1 MRKLGRPQNE
11 EPSQRMTLTLAPEDH
26 DLVKAYAHQVGMK
39 PATVVSR
46 IVLDTLKAGMDEN
59 GGLDAGLV
67 NENLRKL
74 HGTDEANLVT
84 DPRWRWPLDA
94 LLTDRRWWDR
104 LLPHLHELLGRG
116 SLIPSK
122 GRGRPGER
130 ESAVTDRRGYANLME
145 YLYPAKNHGDSVT
158 TWRDPIYGAAF
169 LTPDDQ
175 VFGPDAE
182 VWEATIRHVAMA
194 LDALDETLQPGAN
207 ALYRIQVQEH
217 ITGPWLRAL
226 SYITG
231 KGKPEPLPES
241 RLA

>member
-11 EPSQRMTLTLAPEDH
+11 EPSARMTLTLAPEDH
-26 DLVKAYAHQVGMK
+26 DLIKAYAHQVGMK
-39 PATVVSR
+39 PATVTVK
-46 IVLDTLKAGMDEN
+46 ILLDTLRAGMTEE
-59 GGLDAGLV
+59 GKLDADLV

-74 HGTDEANLVT
+74 HGTDEASLRI

-94 LLTDRRWWDR
+94 LLADRRWWDR
-104 LLPHLHELLGRG
+104 LLPHLNELLGRG
-116 SLIPSK
+116 SLVPNH

-130 ESAVTDRRGYANLME
+130 EGPVDDRRGYADLME
-145 YLYPAKNHGDSVT
+145 YLYPKKVTSHGVM
-158 TWRDPIYGAAF
+158 TWREPAYGVWALDA
-169 LTPDDQ
+169 T
-175 VFGPDAE
+175 GESSSPDAE
-182 VWEATIRHVAMA
+182 VWEATIRHVATA
-194 LDALDETLQPGAN
+194 LDALDETLQPGSN

-231 KGKPEPLPES
+231 KDKPEPLPES